1 MKSRS
6 ECLPADLSADWLEE
20 TQDLLWS
27 SLQVDEPF
35 AGPLAVPAV
44 PGGDKFQ
51 ALLRAA
57 EDCPTISHLVL
68 GGFLVEADVAMQ
80 PARRV
85 RVHCLV
91 MY

>member
-20 TQDLLWS
+20 RPDLLWS

-44 PGGDKFQ
+44 PGGDDLQ
-51 ALLRAA
+51 
-57 EDCPTISHLVL
+57 TSL
-68 GGFLVEADVAMQ
+68 GATK
-80 PARRV
+80 
-85 RVHCLV
+85 H
-91 MY
+91 